1 MTQENFRKKKKYGQN
16 FLVGDTVVRKI
27 VAGSGITADCGV
39 LEIGPGAGALTKEL
53 LGAAGRVLSVEIDD
67 ELIPVLQS
75 RFGSDERFRLIH
87 GDILKTDVAAL
98 LREHFAGMPVCV
110 CANLPYYIT
119 TPILMLLLEGRFG
132 FRSITVM
139 VQKEVAARL
148 CPGKNDGCRGAIT
161 LAVQYYASV
170 RRLFGVPA
178 GCFSPPPKVDSAVV
192 RMDPYPVP
200 PVDTGDVK
208 LFFTLIRAAF
218 AQRRKTL
225 LNALSA
231 VFGDRADKTRLA
243 AVLAEAGLAPDIRGE
258 KLGIE
263 EFANLTKKMININL
277 KTEEHHV

>member
-75 RFGSDERFRLIH
+75 RFGSDDRFRLIH

-98 LREHFAGMPVCV
+98 LREHFDGMPVCV

-139 VQKEVAARL
+139 VQKEAAQRL
-148 CPGKNDGCRGAIT
+148 CAPPGTRACGAVSV
-161 LAVQYYASV
+161 AVQYYAEPRV
-170 RRLFGVPA
+170 LFQVSRGS
-178 GCFSPPPKVDSAVV
+178 FLPPPNVDSTVIRLDV
-192 RMDPYPVP
+192 REQPPIYVP
-200 PVDTGDVK
+200 DERRFFALVK
-208 LFFTLIRAAF
+208 AAF
-218 AQRRKTL
+218 GQRRKTI
-225 LNALSA
+225 LNAVSAGLSVPKEQVSNA
-231 VFGDRADKTRLA
+231 CTTAGISPTARAEQLSMEQLA
-243 AVLAEAGLAPDIRGE
+243 ALCCA
-258 KLGIE
+258 IE
-263 EFANLTKKMININL
+263 SK
-277 KTEEHHV
+277 

>member
-132 FRSITVM
+132 LRSITVM
-139 VQKEVAARL
+139 VQKEVAPACVQARTTTAAARL
-148 CPGKNDGCRGAIT
+148 RWPSSIT
-161 LAVQYYASV
+161 
-170 RRLFGVPA
+170 RRSA
-178 GCFSPPPKVDSAVV
+178 GCSAYPP
-192 RMDPYPVP
+192 
-200 PVDTGDVK
+200 
-208 LFFTLIRAAF
+208 AAF
-218 AQRRKTL
+218 HRHRRSIQPSCGWTPTPFRR
-225 LNALSA
+225 ST
-231 VFGDRADKTRLA
+231 RATRSCFSL
-243 AVLAEAGLAPDIRGE
+243 
-258 KLGIE
+258 
-263 EFANLTKKMININL
+263 
-277 KTEEHHV
+277 

>member
-39 LEIGPGAGALTKEL
+39 LEIGPWRGRADE
-53 LGAAGRVLSVEIDD
+53 GAARRGRPRTFRGNRRRADPGPAKPFRKRRTLSAD
-67 ELIPVLQS
+67 S
-75 RFGSDERFRLIH
+75 RRYSQNRRRRP
-87 GDILKTDVAAL
+87 TART
-98 LREHFAGMPVCV
+98 LRRADAPVCV
-110 CANLPYYIT
+110 NGANLPFDIAA
-119 TPILMLLLEGRFG
+119 PILMLLLEGRFG

-148 CPGKNDGCRGAIT
+148 CAGKNDDCRGAIT

-200 PVDTGDVK
+200 PVDTGDEK

-231 VFGDRADKTRLA
+231 VFRRPRGQDAAGRRPRRSGAGAGYSRRKARHRGIRQPYEKNDKY
-243 AVLAEAGLAPDIRGE
+243 
-258 KLGIE
+258 KS
-263 EFANLTKKMININL
+263 
-277 KTEEHHV
+277 